1 MYKVLVTGGAGFLG
15 SRLVEENVRIGNQ
28 VEVWDLCE
36 KETAKYPIFG
46 IDMNDEELVM
56 ERLQDFQPDIIFHC
70 AGSADVR
77 VSVEMPKL
85 DFERNVCITHNLLFG
100 LHKLNMHTTRLIFL
114 SSAAVYGNP
123 ISLPIKEN
131 MELNPLSP
139 YALHKAMCENVCT
152 YFRKNYG
159 IDVRIARIFSAYG
172 NGLKKQIF
180 WDMYQKILKT
190 GELNMFGTGRES
202 RDYIHV
208 EDLANAH
215 RLALEKL
222 GTYNGCINLGTGIG
236 TSVKEIIIA
245 AEDVSG
251 KKCPIEYV
259 ARRPGDP
266 ARLFA
271 NNTKAKEVLNWQ
283 PKYTNIKDII
293 KTAWNWELN
302 KRY

>member
-36 KETAKYPIFG
+36 KETAKYPIYG

-208 EDLANAH
+208 DDVVQALMLIAKQEKNSQHIYNVANG
-215 RLALEKL
+215 EE
-222 GTYNGCINLGTGIG
+222 T
-236 TSVKEIIIA
+236 EIKQA
-245 AEDVSG
+245 AELFAQCAGISEDRIHFDGTVR
-251 KKCPIEYV
+251 E
-259 ARRPGDP
+259 GDP
-266 ARLFA
+266 
-271 NNTKAKEVLNWQ
+271 LNWCA
-283 PKYTNIKDII
+283 DITRLKSLGYQKRI
-293 KTAWNWELN
+293 SIN
-302 KRY
+302 KGVLDYYKWVNEQ